1 MPATP
6 AVLGFLGHLNGISL
20 KVENVS
26 HDLLPPP
33 THLTAPNRGY
43 ALQCHTIQQS
53 TRAALIEPE
62 DKRLATGNPHRQP
75 PATYRGTP
83 EPKLQH
89 TTVQKN
95 QATRPT
101 SPINSA
107 PHDELPHQKQ
117 IQ

>member
-1 MPATP
+1 MGP
-6 AVLGFLGHLNGISL
+6 LGFLGQLDGISL
-20 KVENVS
+20 KIENVS
-26 HDLLPPP
+26 HSFHLLSH
-33 THLTAPNRGY
+33 TSLTKQWGY
-43 ALQCHTIQQS
+43 ALQRRLIPHS